1 MANYFSFSLL
11 TMDKKK
17 MIIKK
22 KTFNCWML
30 QGLVHVRVYDVEL
43 IQTLRIVE
51 YVKIEMHKGRLAWR
65 LACGKTS
72 VGVVVCR

>member
-1 MANYFSFSLL
+1 
-11 TMDKKK
+11 
-17 MIIKK
+17 
-22 KTFNCWML
+22 ML

-43 IQTLRIVE
+43 IQTLQIVE

>member
-1 MANYFSFSLL
+1 
-11 TMDKKK
+11 
-17 MIIKK
+17 
-22 KTFNCWML
+22 ML

-51 YVKIEMHKGRLAWR
+51 YVKIEMHKGRLA
-65 LACGKTS
+65 CGKTS